1 MWNVKEVNIV
11 STKGLYIVLIETL
24 WNVKYLS
31 YSKCRNVSR
40 EVLIETL
47 WNVKTLFTEFCELH
61 ENLVL
66 IETLWN
72 VKTSLRYIGNGEW
85 AY

>member
-1 MWNVKEVNIV
+1 MKLLEFAQTDI
-11 STKGLYIVLIETL
+11 
-24 WNVKYLS
+24 
-31 YSKCRNVSR
+31 
-40 EVLIETL
+40 VLIETL